1 MNNLGRGS
9 ENKNDREGIFT
20 RETAGIIL
28 ILFAVVSLVFLI
40 TRRTVFG
47 EVGFAVSSFLLGVFG
62 YCSYAVLAALAYGG
76 VVLIRGKKSSAPR
89 RRVLLC
95 ALLFALLVFLVHT
108 VTAQTGGI
116 AYEGY
121 GDYLAACY
129 RMGENPFFQTTGGGV
144 VAGLIVYPVVKLTTS
159 IGAYIIF
166 SLLIIGCIYLIY
178 ATESAARNAKRA
190 ARTQPAAADFATSDT
205 SHLYSLGY
213 ADPALQASQQ
223 AMQQPAAPQQTYA
236 QPQQYT
242 QSQQYAQQQAY
253 APQQEED
260 PAQRS
265 KRLFAVGE
273 DFSMKTKREM
283 RQETR
288 QEMRRAEQPR
298 QTPMTPY
305 AQSHSILYP
314 DRSGE
319 SYSWY
324 NERFG
329 TSSSAPARSSKTVEP
344 APYGS
349 YTSNGIFDKDSYF
362 NNPNRRAIS
371 REQYSKNFGGSD
383 SKLSEGHQLSSQRT
397 PAPQEPAKPAA
408 QPAQEEK
415 PASSYSEMYAQ
426 AEENITYS
434 ERPKKIV
441 TDTTA
446 DASAP
451 ARDYYRNDV
460 STDFSA
466 GTSAGT
472 SASTAAPAHDY
483 YRNDVSSDFS
493 AGTRE
498 TPAEEAVPPQDVQ
511 VPPVNRAETAESTP
525 PSPPQYGRAKGT
537 RQGIDVSETMR
548 RAGFGSLPSR
558 SVPAE
563 PSEPARPAF
572 SAPQQ
577 AEPPAQPAPRV
588 QDEPARP
595 SRFEETSREAE
606 TRSSRFSEEPPARS
620 ERASRF
626 TRAEEPADDFGS
638 QPQEEESSLKP
649 IKDEL
654 DSAVNMLDDLDED
667 EPESSVIPDA
677 VEQSRGR
684 DRASRAEESR
694 GRERTPIP
702 PQPAQDQPRPK
713 HVYAKYNPPP
723 IELLQDYDAAGLD
736 PDEIETNKDV
746 IVETLYALK
755 IQCEI
760 TGVMPGPSFTRY
772 DIAVPGNIPLGRV
785 LGCDKELA
793 MRLHA
798 KDGVNI
804 TTNYANGT
812 ISIEVPNKTRATVG
826 LKEII
831 RSPAF
836 TNSKPN
842 SLTFALGKNIEG
854 EAVCGDIAKM
864 KHLLVSGATGSGKS
878 ISLHAMILSLLY
890 KYSPEELRLI
900 IIDPKQ
906 VDFAVY
912 DKLPHLMINEILGND
927 LDKILNLLSW
937 AVTEMD
943 RRYQVFRDKARKGLP
958 VRDLD
963 SYNANLDETEER
975 MPKIVIIIDELADL
989 MARAKK
995 DVEDRI
1001 QLLTAKA
1008 RAAGMHMVLCTQRPS
1023 VNVITGVIKTNL
1035 PTRIAL
1041 KLTSEV
1047 DSRTILDESGAEKL
1061 LGNGDMLYR
1070 TDSMTLPERLQG
1082 PFVSNEEMHSIVAYV
1097 REHNEAYFDD
1107 RVSDYLN
1114 NARASGAG
1122 GDADDGD
1129 SVEAVY
1135 IDALR
1140 YVVSIGQ
1147 ASISMIQRRCSVGYP
1162 KAGKIIEWM
1171 ENMGYISAFD
1181 GAKSRKVLLTQEEF
1195 DSKYGD
1201 YGE

>member
-20 RETAGIIL
+20 RETAGIVL
-28 ILFAVVSLVFLI
+28 ILFSVVSLVFLI
-40 TRRTVFG
+40 SRRTIFG
-47 EVGFAVSSFLLGVFG
+47 EVGFAASSFLLGVFG
-62 YCSYAVLAALAYGG
+62 YCSYAVLAALVYGG
-76 VVLIRGKKSSAPR
+76 VVLIRGKKSSVPR

-95 ALLFALLVFLVHT
+95 ALLFVLLVCLVHT
-108 VTAQTGGI
+108 ITAQTGGLS
-116 AYEGY
+116 YESY
-121 GDYLAACY
+121 GEYLAACY
-129 RMGENPFFQTTGGGV
+129 RAGENSFFLTTGGGV
-144 VAGLIVYPVVKLTTS
+144 IAGLIVYPVVKLTTAV
-159 IGAYIIF
+159 GGYIIF
-166 SLLIIGCIYLIY
+166 SLLILGCAYLIY
-178 ATESAARNAKRA
+178 ATESASKNKKRA
-190 ARTQPAAADFATSDT
+190 PQPQPAAADFATSDT
-205 SHLYSLGY
+205 SNLYSLGY
-213 ADPALQASQQ
+213 ADPAMQASQQ
-223 AMQQPAAPQQTYA
+223 AAQQPVQPQTYA
-236 QPQQYT
+236 SYGSP
-242 QSQQYAQQQAY
+242 AQGY
-253 APQQEED
+253 APQPQEED

-265 KRLFAVGE
+265 MRLFSVGE
-273 DFSMKTKREM
+273 EFPMKTKREM

-288 QEMRRAEQPR
+288 RAEQTAR
-298 QTPMTPY
+298 QQTPMTPY

-319 SYSWY
+319 GYSWY

-329 TSSSAPARSSKTVEP
+329 NTSSAPARSSRSVEP

-362 NNPNRRAIS
+362 NNPNRHAIS
-371 REQYSKNFGGSD
+371 YEQYSKNFGGSGD
-383 SKLSEGHQLSSQRT
+383 NISEGHQLSSQRT
-397 PAPQEPAKPAA
+397 PAPQPQAPAAPAA
-408 QPAQEEK
+408 QPAQPVQPVQEEK
-415 PASSYSEMYAQ
+415 PASNYSDMYAQ

-446 DASAP
+446 ETAAP
-451 ARDYYRNDV
+451 ARDFYRNDV
-460 STDFSA
+460 PTDYSA
-466 GTSAGT
+466 PAQNVSAPQNT
-472 SASTAAPAHDY
+472 VAPQNTAAAPA
-483 YRNDVSSDFS
+483 
-493 AGTRE
+493 
-498 TPAEEAVPPQDVQ
+498 
-511 VPPVNRAETAESTP
+511 ETAAADNP
-525 PSPPQYGRAKGT
+525 PPDLPQYGRAKGT

-548 RAGFGSLPSR
+548 RAGFGGLPSR
-558 SVPAE
+558 SAHVE
-563 PSEPARPAF
+563 NPSSRQDLPEENAAQTPFVRPA
-572 SAPQQ
+572 
-577 AEPPAQPAPRV
+577 APR
-588 QDEPARP
+588 QEEPQEPARP
-595 SRFEETSREAE
+595 SRFTEEPQEPAARTNRFTEEPQQPAARTSRFTEE
-606 TRSSRFSEEPPARS
+606 PQDVSGTERSSRFSRREERS
-620 ERASRF
+620 EFDEQVS
-626 TRAEEPADDFGS
+626 
-638 QPQEEESSLKP
+638 QEEESSLKP

-654 DSAVNMLDDLDED
+654 DSAVNMLDDLDDE

-677 VEQSRGR
+677 VEQTRGRERAPRGEDRGR
-684 DRASRAEESR
+684 DRAPAVQ
-694 GRERTPIP
+694 P
-702 PQPAQDQPRPK
+702 PAQEEVRPK

-723 IELLQDYDAAGLD
+723 LDLLQDHSSSVGLD
-736 PDEIETNKDV
+736 PEEIEANKDI
-746 IVETLYALK
+746 IVDTLFALK

-760 TGVMPGPSFTRY
+760 TGVMAGPAFTRY

-804 TTNYANGT
+804 TTNYENGT
-812 ISIEVPNKTRATVG
+812 ISIEVPNKTRAIVG
-826 LKEII
+826 LKDFI

-836 TNSKPN
+836 INSKPT
-842 SLTFALGKNIEG
+842 SLTFALGKKIDG
-854 EAVCGDIAKM
+854 EAVCGDIVKM

-878 ISLHAMILSLLY
+878 ISLHALILSLLY
-890 KYSPEELRLI
+890 KYSPEEMRLI

-906 VDFAVY
+906 VDFAAY
-912 DKLPHLMINEILGND
+912 EKLPHLLINEILGND

-937 AVTEMD
+937 AVMEMD
-943 RRYQVFRDKARKGLP
+943 RRYQVFREKARKGLP

-963 SYNANLDETEER
+963 SYNANLDPSEEK

-1061 LGNGDMLYR
+1061 LGNGDMLYK

-1082 PFVSNEEMHSIVAYV
+1082 PLVSNEEIQNIVAYV
-1097 REHNEAYFDD
+1097 KEHNEAYFDD

-1114 NARASGAG
+1114 NARASGG
-1122 GDADDGD
+1122 GNGDADDGD
-1129 SVEAVY
+1129 NVEAVY

>member
-1 MNNLGRGS
+1 M
-9 ENKNDREGIFT
+9 
-20 RETAGIIL
+20 
-28 ILFAVVSLVFLI
+28 FLI
-40 TRRTVFG
+40 SRRTIFG

-62 YCSYAVLAALAYGG
+62 YCSYAVLAALVYGG

-95 ALLFALLVFLVHT
+95 ALLFVLLVCLVHT
-108 VTAQTGGI
+108 ITAQTGGI
-116 AYEGY
+116 AYDSY
-121 GDYLAACY
+121 GNYLAACY
-129 RMGENPFFQTTGGGV
+129 RAGENSFFLTTGGGV
-144 VAGLIVYPVVKLTTS
+144 IAGLIVYPVVKLTTA
-159 IGAYIIF
+159 IGGYIIF
-166 SLLIIGCIYLIY
+166 SLLILGCAYLIY
-178 ATESAARNAKRA
+178 ATESAAKNRKRA
-190 ARTQPAAADFATSDT
+190 AQPQPAAADFATSDT
-205 SHLYSLGY
+205 SGLYSLGY
-213 ADPALQASQQ
+213 ADPAMQATQQ
-223 AMQQPAAPQQTYA
+223 ATQQPAQPQYSPYGQA
-236 QPQQYT
+236 QP
-242 QSQQYAQQQAY
+242 SAQGY
-253 APQQEED
+253 APRPQEED

-265 KRLFAVGE
+265 MRLFSVGE
-273 DFSMKTKREM
+273 DFPMKTKREM

-288 QEMRRAEQPR
+288 RAEQTAR
-298 QTPMTPY
+298 QQAPMTPY

-314 DRSGE
+314 DRAGE
-319 SYSWY
+319 GYSWY

-329 TSSSAPARSSKTVEP
+329 TPSPSSARSSRSSRSAEP

-362 NNPNRRAIS
+362 NNPNRHAAS

-383 SKLSEGHQLSSQRT
+383 DKISEGHQLSSQRT
-397 PAPQEPAKPAA
+397 PAPQPQEPAAPAA
-408 QPAQEEK
+408 KPVQEEK
-415 PASSYSEMYAQ
+415 PASNYSDLYAQ

-446 DASAP
+446 DAAAP
-451 ARDYYRNDV
+451 SRDFYRNDV
-460 STDFSA
+460 PTDFS
-466 GTSAGT
+466 SAAQST
-472 SASTAAPAHDY
+472 QNVSAQQNVSAPQNTAAAPAE
-483 YRNDVSSDFS
+483 
-493 AGTRE
+493 AAAE
-498 TPAEEAVPPQDVQ
+498 TPPPDL
-511 VPPVNRAETAESTP
+511 
-525 PSPPQYGRAKGT
+525 PQYGRAKGT
-537 RQGIDVSETMR
+537 RQGIDVSDTMR
-548 RAGFGSLPSR
+548 RAGFGGLSH
-558 SVPAE
+558 
-563 PSEPARPAF
+563 SEPTRPAY
-572 SAPQQ
+572 QQ
-577 AEPPAQPAPRV
+577 ETPAQPAAQTPF
-588 QDEPARP
+588 ARQ
-595 SRFEETSREAE
+595 
-606 TRSSRFSEEPPARS
+606 EPPQ
-620 ERASRF
+620 EPTRASRF
-626 TRAEEPADDFGS
+626 TEEPQEPTRASRFTEEPQEPTRASRFTEEPQEPTRASRFTEEPQEPSRASRFTEEPQEPSRASRFTEEPQEPSRASRFTEEPQKPSRGDRSARYSRAEEDEDFDAQDGL
-638 QPQEEESSLKP
+638 EEESSLKP

-654 DSAVNMLDDLDED
+654 DSAVNMLDDTDED

-677 VEQSRGR
+677 VEQTRGR
-684 DRASRAEESR
+684 DRAPRGEDRSRDRAPAVQPPVQEEV
-694 GRERTPIP
+694 
-702 PQPAQDQPRPK
+702 RPK

-723 IELLQDYDAAGLD
+723 IDLLGDFSAVGLD
-736 PDEIETNKDV
+736 PEEIETNKDI
-746 IVETLYALK
+746 IVSALGALK

-760 TGVMPGPSFTRY
+760 MGVMPGPAFTRY
-772 DIAVPGNIPLGRV
+772 DIAVPGNIPLGKV

-793 MRLHA
+793 MHLHA

-812 ISIEVPNKTRATVG
+812 ISIEVPNKTRATIG
-826 LKEII
+826 LKEML
-831 RSPAF
+831 RSPGF
-836 TNSKPN
+836 INSKPN

-854 EAVCGDIAKM
+854 EAICGDIVKM

-878 ISLHAMILSLLY
+878 ICLHALILSLLY

-906 VDFAVY
+906 VDFAPY
-912 DKLPHLMINEILGND
+912 DKLPHLMINEILGGD
-927 LDKILNLLSW
+927 VDKILNLLSW
-937 AVTEMD
+937 AVMEMD

-963 SYNANLDETEER
+963 SYNANLTPDEEK

-1008 RAAGMHMVLCTQRPS
+1008 RASGIHMVLCTQRPS

-1061 LGNGDMLYR
+1061 LGNGDMLYK

-1082 PFVSNEEMHSIVAYV
+1082 PLVTNEEIQSIVTYV

-1107 RVSDYLN
+1107 RVSDYIN
-1114 NARASGAG
+1114 NARASGGG
-1122 GDADDGD
+1122 GDSDDGD
-1129 SVEAVY
+1129 NVEAVY

>member
-40 TRRTVFG
+40 TRSAVFG
-47 EVGFAVSSFLLGVFG
+47 EVGSAVSSFLLGVFG
-62 YCSYAVLAALAYGG
+62 YCSYAVLAALVYGG

-95 ALLFALLVFLVHT
+95 TLLFVLLVLLVHT
-108 VTAQTGGI
+108 ITAQTGGL
-116 AYEGY
+116 AYDGY

-129 RMGENPFFQTTGGGV
+129 RMGENSFFSTTGGGV
-144 VAGLIVYPVVKLTTS
+144 IAGLIVYPVVKLTTS

-166 SLLIIGCIYLIY
+166 SLLIIGCAYLIY
-178 ATESAARNAKRA
+178 ATESAAKNAKRA
-190 ARTQPAAADFATSDT
+190 SRKQPAAADFATSDT

-223 AMQQPAAPQQTYA
+223 AVQQPAAPQSYAQSQGYSQTPTYA
-236 QPQQYT
+236 QPQQP
-242 QSQQYAQQQAY
+242 QAY
-253 APQQEED
+253 APQSQEED
-260 PAQRS
+260 PTQRS
-265 KRLFAVGE
+265 MRLFTVGE

-298 QTPMTPY
+298 QAPMTPY

-329 TSSSAPARSSKTVEP
+329 TSSSAPSRSSKAAEP

-397 PAPQEPAKPAA
+397 PAPQEPAKPVV
-408 QPAQEEK
+408 QPVQEEK
-415 PASSYSEMYAQ
+415 PASNYSDMYAQ

-446 DASAP
+446 ETSAP
-451 ARDYYRNDV
+451 ARDFYRNDV

-466 GTSAGT
+466 GTATPSA
-472 SASTAAPAHDY
+472 AAVNP
-483 YRNDVSSDFS
+483 
-493 AGTRE
+493 
-498 TPAEEAVPPQDVQ
+498 VPPQDTVT
-511 VPPVNRAETAESTP
+511 PPVNTAATAESTP
-525 PSPPQYGRAKGT
+525 PPPQYGRAKGT

-548 RAGFGSLPSR
+548 RAGFGGLPSR
-558 SVPAE
+558 SVPTEPAE
-563 PSEPARPAF
+563 NTRSAYSPSE
-572 SAPQQ
+572 Q
-577 AEPPAQPAPRV
+577 AEQPVQPAPHV

-595 SRFEETSREAE
+595 SRFAEETPREPAP
-606 TRSSRFSEEPPARS
+606 RSARFTEEEPTRTD
-620 ERASRF
+620 RASRF
-626 TRAEEPADDFGS
+626 TAEEPTRTDRASRFSRTEETSDNFGVS
-638 QPQEEESSLKP
+638 QQEEESSLKP

-677 VEQSRGR
+677 MEQTRGR
-684 DRASRAEESR
+684 DRAPRAEESR
-694 GRERTPIP
+694 SRERTPIP
-702 PQPAQDQPRPK
+702 PQPVQDQPRPK

-772 DIAVPGNIPLGRV
+772 DISVPGNIPLGRV

-831 RSPAF
+831 RSSAF
-836 TNSKPN
+836 MNSKPN

-854 EAVCGDIAKM
+854 EAVCGDIVKM

-912 DKLPHLMINEILGND
+912 DKLPHLMINEILGSD

-963 SYNANLDETEER
+963 SYNAHLDETEER

-1082 PFVSNEEMHSIVAYV
+1082 PFVSNEEMHSIVSYV

-1114 NARASGAG
+1114 NARASGGG

-1135 IDALR
+1135 IEALR